1 MDAGAPKV
9 LNYNIIAINAL
20 TTSQF
25 LSTALRTSNLRMS
38 FNFDKAVNT
47 LSSNKI
53 LTKVLDYFFLS
64 AVLDQVTSHFFMMH
78 FKTSQLGLLSRLEK
92 AGFTLTSAIPLLKL
106 ADEKDL
112 IGVLEAS
119 SDNVLPL
126 IGKAIDLSPAL
137 LPVAATALST
147 PPTVLFGGAAASL
160 AAAGLLIATV
170 PDDSVLDIA
179 VQVALGIP
187 LATILPVAL
196 GVGGVV
202 LSKLK

>member
-1 MDAGAPKV
+1 M
-9 LNYNIIAINAL
+9 
-20 TTSQF
+20 
-25 LSTALRTSNLRMS
+25 
-38 FNFDKAVNT
+38 AV
-47 LSSNKI
+47 
-53 LTKVLDYFFLS
+53 
-64 AVLDQVTSHFFMMH
+64 

-92 AGFTLTSAIPLLKL
+92 AGFTLSSAAPLLKL
-106 ADEKDL
+106 AEEKDL

-137 LPVAATALST
+137 LPVAATALKT

-160 AAAGLLIATV
+160 AAAGLLITTV
-170 PDDSVLDIA
+170 PDDSALDIA
-179 VQVALGIP
+179 LQVALGIP

-196 GVGGVV
+196 GAGGVI

>member
-1 MDAGAPKV
+1 
-9 LNYNIIAINAL
+9 
-20 TTSQF
+20 
-25 LSTALRTSNLRMS
+25 
-38 FNFDKAVNT
+38 
-47 LSSNKI
+47 
-53 LTKVLDYFFLS
+53 
-64 AVLDQVTSHFFMMH
+64 
-78 FKTSQLGLLSRLEK
+78 
-92 AGFTLTSAIPLLKL
+92 LLKL
-106 ADEKDL
+106 AEEKDL

-170 PDDSVLDIA
+170 PDDSVLTIA